1 MHFFYSSTLL
11 LLYTLGMIVILQVQ
25 NSCGVMG
32 EQRSQFNLMSIL
44 INYVR
49 VKFLFYIIKKK
60 KKH

>member
-49 VKFLFYIIKKK
+49 VKFLFYII
-60 KKH
+60 